1 MLELILIRHGETD
14 SNTKQTYL
22 GWTDKELNE
31 KGLLQVQHLRDR
43 LKETKINGI
52 YSSPLKRTMQT
63 AEIINENFNLDII
76 CSEGL
81 KERNF
86 GIWDDLTYKEL
97 TERYPAEYN
106 EWVNDWI
113 KYRIKDGE
121 SAIEAYNRS
130 AAFIDELLTSHTEG
144 VFVIVTHLGTIRFI
158 LAHLLE
164 LGIESSWRFR
174 VGNASTTRV
183 EIKDGFSVLTMLN
196 G

>member
-14 SNTKQTYL
+14 SNIRQTYL

-31 KGLLQVQHLRDR
+31 KGLQQVHHLRDR

-52 YSSPLKRTMQT
+52 YSSPLKRAMQT

-86 GIWDDLTYKEL
+86 GIWDDITYKEL

-121 SAIEAYNRS
+121 SAIEAYNRP
-130 AAFIDELLTSHTEG
+130 AMFIDELLTSHTEG